1 MEKEIDAGAVARNE
15 RPVVHANAV
24 TFAKMEDRHL
34 PVARSDKSFSRSDD
48 VAVLGFF
55 DVDLANVI
63 EPLGKG
69 SGEVF
74 RHVLDDNDARRI
86 LGHGGLKYL
95 PHVRFARA

>member
-15 RPVVHANAV
+15 WPVVHANAV

-34 PVARSDKSFSRSDD
+34 PVARGDKSFSRSDD
-48 VAVLGFF
+48 VAVLRFF

-69 SGEVF
+69 SREMF
-74 RHVLDDNDARRI
+74 RHMLNHHDARRI
-86 LGHGGLKYL
+86 LGHCSQNCCQSFRSTG
-95 PHVRFARA
+95 